1 MPICA
6 NRCSR
11 CMPTRLSTK
20 WGCDMRYW
28 LLGVMAV
35 VMAACESS
43 SYDSGDGHYSYMQA
57 EMVDAYTADK
67 GVISRVVTDEGKAL
81 QLQPTITAKWAA
93 KADTL
98 YRALFYYDYH
108 DAATTVKPRSIGAVP
123 VLRPI
128 ETTRP
133 DTLRTDP
140 LGLESAWRSTTG
152 RYINMRLALKAG
164 AKDNGEMGRQTV
176 GVKCDTLRT
185 GSREQFTFTLL
196 HNQNGVP
203 EYYTQVAFV
212 SIPLDERAQEADIVV
227 RVNTYGGLLERR
239 Y

>member
-1 MPICA
+1 MWISDSWQDFEVLD
-6 NRCSR
+6 CSCGEKLER
-11 CMPTRLSTK
+11 
-20 WGCDMRYW
+20 WGKYTLVRPDP
-28 LLGVMAV
+28 
-35 VMAACESS
+35 
-43 SYDSGDGHYSYMQA
+43 QA
-57 EMVDAYTADK
+57 
-67 GVISRVVTDEGKAL
+67 I
-81 QLQPTITAKWAA
+81 W
-93 KADTL
+93 
-98 YRALFYYDYH
+98 
-108 DAATTVKPRSIGAVP
+108 
-123 VLRPI
+123 
-128 ETTRP
+128 

>member
-1 MPICA
+1 
-6 NRCSR
+6 
-11 CMPTRLSTK
+11 
-20 WGCDMRYW
+20 MRYW

-57 EMVDAYTADK
+57 EMVDAYTTDK

-176 GVKCDTLRT
+176 GVKCDTLRM

-227 RVNTYGGLLERR
+227 LVNTYSGLLERR

>member
-1 MPICA
+1 MRIRLGCEMRYAIPYPVPMVVML
-6 NRCSR
+6 NVH
-11 CMPTRLSTK
+11 PTR
-20 WGCDMRYW
+20 
-28 LLGVMAV
+28 A
-35 VMAACESS
+35 
-43 SYDSGDGHYSYMQA
+43 
-57 EMVDAYTADK
+57 DALEA
-67 GVISRVVTDEGKAL
+67 
-81 QLQPTITAKWAA
+81 
-93 KADTL
+93 
-98 YRALFYYDYH
+98 
-108 DAATTVKPRSIGAVP
+108 
-123 VLRPI
+123 
-128 ETTRP
+128 P

-176 GVKCDTLRT
+176 GVKCDTLRM

-227 RVNTYGGLLERR
+227 RVNTYGGLLEHR

>member
-1 MPICA
+1 M
-6 NRCSR
+6 
-11 CMPTRLSTK
+11 
-20 WGCDMRYW
+20 
-28 LLGVMAV
+28 
-35 VMAACESS
+35 
-43 SYDSGDGHYSYMQA
+43 
-57 EMVDAYTADK
+57 
-67 GVISRVVTDEGKAL
+67 ISRVVTDEGKAL

-185 GSREQFTFTLL
+185 GSHEQFTFTLL

>member
-1 MPICA
+1 M
-6 NRCSR
+6 
-11 CMPTRLSTK
+11 
-20 WGCDMRYW
+20 
-28 LLGVMAV
+28 
-35 VMAACESS
+35 
-43 SYDSGDGHYSYMQA
+43 
-57 EMVDAYTADK
+57 
-67 GVISRVVTDEGKAL
+67 
-81 QLQPTITAKWAA
+81 
-93 KADTL
+93 
-98 YRALFYYDYH
+98 
-108 DAATTVKPRSIGAVP
+108 P

-164 AKDNGEMGRQTV
+164 AKDNGEMGLQTV